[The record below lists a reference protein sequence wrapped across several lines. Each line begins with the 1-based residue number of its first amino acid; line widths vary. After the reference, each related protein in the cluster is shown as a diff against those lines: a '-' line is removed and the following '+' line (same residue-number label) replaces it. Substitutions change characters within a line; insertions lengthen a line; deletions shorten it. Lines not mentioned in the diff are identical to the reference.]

1 MMTLPYRWLP
11 ITPDHGLVS
20 YPVTRGRA
28 RRGRPLGRRAP
39 PRAPHAEH
47 GVVARREGGVEERE
61 ELRRVAALLQEEQP
75 VEEEQR
81 LPQRREQQPQY
92 IVDHHAPLASQGC
105 GKGSR
110 KGYG

>member
-1 MMTLPYRWLP
+1 MYGLPYP
-11 ITPDHGLVS
+11 YFTPVDEILLS

-28 RRGRPLGRRAP
+28 PPLGRRAP

-81 LPQRREQQPQY
+81 FPQRREQQPQY
-92 IVDHHAPLASQGC
+92 IVDHDAPLVSQGS
-105 GKGSR
+105 GKGSG